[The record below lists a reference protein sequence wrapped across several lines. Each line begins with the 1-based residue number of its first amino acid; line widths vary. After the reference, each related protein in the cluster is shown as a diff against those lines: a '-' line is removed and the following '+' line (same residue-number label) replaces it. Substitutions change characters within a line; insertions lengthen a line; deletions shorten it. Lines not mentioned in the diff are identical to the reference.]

1 MGSGGVCTRSG
12 GRWIGR
18 WGQRG
23 RVARLRANAA
33 RRTRSHCLPASRG
46 RPPRVHI
53 ASPRV
58 ADAWVTG
65 HRAPYRGHLRAGHL
79 QGPPWAEGTVRNR
92 RNAGAI
98 RVYTTASRDAR
109 CRPPR
114 VLDREAVFVAK
125 RIRNLLAM
133 TFQAAY
139 WGPRGVSIR
148 LASHNRE
155 TRPKGQRALVCSN
168 VPVIYWSVTRA
179 RVTSTH
185 ISGRR
190 AGPLATSCK

>member
-1 MGSGGVCTRSG
+1 MAGHGSVGAASEDASRDSE
-12 GRWIGR
+12 
-18 WGQRG
+18 
-23 RVARLRANAA
+23 LEDAA
-33 RRTRSHCLPASRG
+33 RRTGSHCLPASRG

-58 ADAWVTG
+58 ADAWVTE
-65 HRAPYRGHLRAGHL
+65 HRAPYRGHLRAKHL
-79 QGPPWAEGTVRNR
+79 PGPPRAEGTVRNR
-92 RNAGAI
+92 RNTGAI

-125 RIRNLLAM
+125 RIRNLLAK

-148 LASHNRE
+148 LASNNRD
-155 TRPKGQRALVCSN
+155 TRPKGQREDEKDGEAHGVRGSGTEML
-168 VPVIYWSVTRA
+168 IRA
-179 RVTSTH
+179 VFV
-185 ISGRR
+185 
-190 AGPLATSCK
+190 